1 MELIFVYEAVPLGV
15 LFCSGDPGQEY
26 LNHGGV
32 KHVFVSDRASFR
44 AVHIFL
50 FSPFSNVLGPAAGGG
65 LAPPPRRWFQWSFK
79 DAEMGISQ
87 AALGSARGT
96 QQDGGGGGG
105 GGGGEGE
112 DDDFFLVL
120 LDPVGGD
127 VDNEGA
133 GLCAGP
139 VWSWGEAAMGPRLL
153 GWKAA

>member
-44 AVHIFL
+44 AVHIFV

-105 GGGGEGE
+105 RGVRRAGDRLVHLRPPPPGRGSRVVHPVALLKLM
-112 DDDFFLVL
+112 FL
-120 LDPVGGD
+120 
-127 VDNEGA
+127 
-133 GLCAGP
+133 
-139 VWSWGEAAMGPRLL
+139 
-153 GWKAA
+153 

>member
-1 MELIFVYEAVPLGV
+1 
-15 LFCSGDPGQEY
+15 
-26 LNHGGV
+26 
-32 KHVFVSDRASFR
+32 
-44 AVHIFL
+44 
-50 FSPFSNVLGPAAGGG
+50 
-65 LAPPPRRWFQWSFK
+65 
-79 DAEMGISQ
+79 MGISQ

-105 GGGGEGE
+105 GGGGE